1 MCTLGNRNEIV
12 IPCIELSIIHLK
24 TFNTDEEN
32 NIVDGFTQEF
42 PSAVN
47 IQCFRHFKKPVERK
61 LKNWTGSDQNQVCF
75 VLKLK

>member
-1 MCTLGNRNEIV
+1 MCTLRNGNEIV
-12 IPCIELSIIHLK
+12 IPCIEPSIIDLK
-24 TFNTDEEN
+24 MFNTDEES

-61 LKNWTGSDQNQVCF
+61 LKNWIGSDRNQVCF